1 VGKNSSEMKRAGKV
15 LVETVREDVFG
26 LALDVH
32 GNLVEATPVDTG
44 HARINWT
51 PTVAAPARGEIEGAD
66 PGSAVDP
73 VVALGPASPGDV
85 MFITNNVPYIRRL
98 NEGSSPQAPA
108 GFVEKAVERAV
119 KKREGRR
126 LR

>member
-1 VGKNSSEMKRAGKV
+1 VGKNFSEMKRAGKV

-66 PGSAVDP
+66 PSSAVDP
-73 VVALGPASPGDV
+73 VVALGPASPGDI

>member
-1 VGKNSSEMKRAGKV
+1 MGRNADEMKKAGRV

-26 LALDVH
+26 LALEVH

-51 PTVAAPARGEIEGAD
+51 PTVGAPARAEVEGAD
-66 PGSAVDP
+66 PSSAVDP
-73 VVALGPASPGDV
+73 VAALGPASPGDT
-85 MFITNNVPYIRRL
+85 MFITNNAPYIREL
-98 NEGSSPQAPA
+98 NGGSSPQAPA
-108 GFVEKAVERAV
+108 GFVEKAVQDAV
-119 KKREGRR
+119 DKRKDRR